1 LNLEDAMAALKALIP
16 LDGTR
21 LSESAYELL
30 PLLKRLGV
38 QDVRLISVWESA
50 WEESETGA
58 KQHEF
63 GEATEKGRTY
73 LEAYLKQQ
81 AEKVAAAGFAV
92 ETEVRVG
99 RASGEVLEA
108 CKDVDI
114 VLIATHGR
122 TGVAR
127 WWLGSV
133 ADIVIREAGC
143 PVLVIG
149 PNVSQALSPQVK
161 RILLPLDG
169 SAEAEEALPVA
180 TWIAGLTGAELD
192 VVRCLSLTPVAYDPG
207 MGVYSADLI
216 DSMEEAVRS
225 YLTEVNTRLAGKKAT
240 TSMLIGGPGEML
252 YQHLE
257 ERPADLVVM
266 TSHGRSGV
274 RRAALGSVT
283 DRLLHGPAPVLVIR
297 AGDSGG
303 NLVSSVR
310 SA

>member
-1 LNLEDAMAALKALIP
+1 MAALKALIP
-16 LDGTR
+16 LDGTK

-30 PLLKRLGV
+30 PLLKTLGV
-38 QDVRLISVWESA
+38 ETILLASVWESA
-50 WEESETGA
+50 WEESEAGA
-58 KQHEF
+58 GPQEF

-73 LEAYLKQQ
+73 LEAYLNQQ
-81 AEKVAAAGFAV
+81 ADKLEKEGFKV
-92 ETEVRVG
+92 EHVVRVG
-99 RASGEVLEA
+99 RASDEVLEA
-108 CKDVDI
+108 SADVDL

-133 ADIVIREAGC
+133 ADVIIREAGC

-149 PNVSQALSPQVK
+149 PNVSQELSPRVK

-192 VVRCLSLTPVAYDPG
+192 IVRSLSLTPVAYDPG
-207 MGVYSADLI
+207 MGVYSSDLI

-225 YLTEVNTRLAGKKAT
+225 YLAEVNTRLEGKKAT
-240 TSMLIGGPGEML
+240 TTMRVGSPGEML

-274 RRAALGSVT
+274 KRAALGSVT
-283 DRLLHGPAPVLVIR
+283 DRMLHGPAPVLVIR
-297 AGDSGG
+297 AGETAG
-303 NLVSSVR
+303 NLVKAAR

>member
-1 LNLEDAMAALKALIP
+1 MAGLKALIP
-16 LDGTR
+16 LDGTK

-30 PLLKRLGV
+30 PLLKTLGV
-38 QDVRLISVWESA
+38 DSIRLVSVWESA
-50 WEESETGA
+50 WEESETERGP
-58 KQHEF
+58 HDF

-73 LEAYLKQQ
+73 LEAYLEQQ
-81 AEKVAAAGFAV
+81 AEKVGAQEFSV
-92 ETEVRVG
+92 EHEVRVG
-99 RASGEVLEA
+99 RASEEVLEA
-108 CKDVDI
+108 AGDVDL

-133 ADIVIREAGC
+133 ADVIIREAGC
-143 PVLVIG
+143 PVLVLG
-149 PNVSQALSPQVK
+149 PNVGQEISPQIK

-169 SAEAEEALPVA
+169 SAEGEEALPVA
-180 TWIAGLTGAELD
+180 TWIAGLTDAELD
-192 VVRCLSLTPVAYDPG
+192 IVRALSLTPVAYDPG
-207 MGVYSADLI
+207 MGVYSSDLI
-216 DSMEEAVRS
+216 DSMEDAVRS
-225 YLTEVNTRLAGKKAT
+225 YLADVNKRLDGNKVTTEMRVG
-240 TSMLIGGPGEML
+240 SPGEML
-252 YQHLE
+252 FQHLE

-297 AGDSGG
+297 AGETDG
-303 NLVSSVR
+303 NLVKAAR

>member
-1 LNLEDAMAALKALIP
+1 MAGLKALIP
-16 LDGTR
+16 LDGTK
-21 LSESAYELL
+21 LSETAYELL
-30 PLLKRLGV
+30 PLLKTLGV
-38 QDVRLISVWESA
+38 DGLRLVSVWESA
-50 WEESETGA
+50 WEESETDG
-58 KQHEF
+58 QQQQF
-63 GEATEKGRTY
+63 GETTEKGRAY

-81 AEKVAAAGFAV
+81 ADKLQKENGFQV
-92 ETEVRVG
+92 EHEVRVG
-99 RASGEVLEA
+99 RASEEVLEA
-108 CKDVDI
+108 CGGIDL

-133 ADIVIREAGC
+133 ADVVIREAAC
-143 PVLVIG
+143 PALVIG
-149 PNVSQALSPQVK
+149 PNVSQELAPDVK
-161 RILLPLDG
+161 RIMLPLDG

-192 VVRCLSLTPVAYDPG
+192 VVRTLSLTPVAYDPG

-216 DSMEEAVRS
+216 DSMEDAVRS
-225 YLTEVNTRLAGKKAT
+225 YLAEINTRLAGKKAT
-240 TSMLIGGPGEML
+240 TTMRIGSPGEML

-297 AGDSGG
+297 AGEGDG
-303 NLVSSVR
+303 NLAKTAR

>member
-1 LNLEDAMAALKALIP
+1 MAGLKALIP
-16 LDGTR
+16 LDGTS

-30 PLLKRLGV
+30 PLLKTLGIDAIRLV
-38 QDVRLISVWESA
+38 SVWESA
-50 WEESETGA
+50 WEESEGPPGNR
-58 KQHEF
+58 EY
-63 GEATEKGRTY
+63 GETTEKGRAY

-81 AEKVAAAGFAV
+81 AEKVAAEGFTV
-92 ETEVRVG
+92 EQEVRVG
-99 RASGEVLEA
+99 RASDEILER
-108 CKDVDI
+108 CSDVDL

-149 PNVSQALSPQVK
+149 PNVSQELSPQVK
-161 RILLPLDG
+161 RVLLPLDG
-169 SAEAEEALPVA
+169 SVEAEEALPVA

-192 VVRCLSLTPVAYDPG
+192 VVRSLSLTPVAYDPG

-216 DSMEEAVRS
+216 DSMEEAVRA
-225 YLTEVNTRLAGKKAT
+225 YLADVNARLEGKKAT
-240 TSMLIGGPGEML
+240 TTMRVGSPGEML

-257 ERPADLVVM
+257 ERPAGLIVM

-274 RRAALGSVT
+274 KRVALGSVT
-283 DRLLHGPAPVLVIR
+283 DRMLHGPAPVLVIR
-297 AGDSGG
+297 AGETDG
-303 NLVSSVR
+303 NLVKTAR
-310 SA
+310 ST